1 MAELIQIFVRILLF
15 NCLQTQLE
23 EPDILL
29 EVFYPDGMDT
39 VTGSLDD
46 LEDIKSQSELKF
58 NKNIKLKLNNET
70 NRSVN
75 NGAGKIKSS

>member
-1 MAELIQIFVRILLF
+1 M
-15 NCLQTQLE
+15 E

-39 VTGSLDD
+39 VTGTLDD

-75 NGAGKIKSS
+75 NGAQQIKSS